1 RSRPPSSDCSRHAR
15 SCSRPNRRWPRP
27 CRNSSARRR
36 ARTRWRSAGTYGAA
50 KCWRWKRAAKRTPQP
65 TWYRPPTSAAAAI
78 EERSMSID
86 RSGTSSL
93 SSRPAQDTRPAEA
106 DRPAERPRE
115 APPKEQVD
123 RFRQLMQHGRQEGR
137 AGLPER
143 PAQEQRPRPAEPD
156 WRAER
161 PREARPKEQVDRC
174 RQLLRPGRREGRA
187 GLPERPAQEQRPG
200 PAGTG
205 HHASAAA
212 AQRADEQ
219 AALRGLDGRG
229 QQEGGT
235 EHHGMSANAIDGA
248 DLLAMMQAQSALRD
262 ASGVAPTAAPPP
274 PTASGRALAEMLERH
289 VRQCAVEGAAGEG
302 DGQVLLRMS
311 DATLPGTDLLLSR
324 TAEGW

>member
-1 RSRPPSSDCSRHAR
+1 
-15 SCSRPNRRWPRP
+15 
-27 CRNSSARRR
+27 
-36 ARTRWRSAGTYGAA
+36 
-50 KCWRWKRAAKRTPQP
+50 
-65 TWYRPPTSAAAAI
+65 
-78 EERSMSID
+78 MSID

-143 PAQEQRPRPAEPD
+143 PAQEQRP
-156 WRAER
+156 
-161 PREARPKEQVDRC
+161 
-174 RQLLRPGRREGRA
+174 
-187 GLPERPAQEQRPG
+187 G
-200 PAGTG
+200 PAGAG

-324 TAEGW
+324 TAEGWRLRADVRSRDSYDAIREAGPALARRFAEQNLGTLEIDPHFDG

>member
-1 RSRPPSSDCSRHAR
+1 
-15 SCSRPNRRWPRP
+15 
-27 CRNSSARRR
+27 
-36 ARTRWRSAGTYGAA
+36 
-50 KCWRWKRAAKRTPQP
+50 
-65 TWYRPPTSAAAAI
+65 
-78 EERSMSID
+78 MSID
-86 RSGTSSL
+86 HSGTSSL

-123 RFRQLMQHGRQEGR
+123 RFRQLMQHGRH
-137 AGLPER
+137 
-143 PAQEQRPRPAEPD
+143 
-156 WRAER
+156 
-161 PREARPKEQVDRC
+161 
-174 RQLLRPGRREGRA
+174 EGRA

-324 TAEGW
+324 TAEGWRLRADVRSRDSYDAIREAGPSLARRFAEQNLGTLEIDPHFDG